1 MIILRTIPH
10 LFPVAALNI
19 IVYKLLI
26 STEPFKVGIRESTE
40 YSCKRKIEDHWWS
53 QNRTFSPMSRDG
65 KYMLEDDGLNIQTAL
80 VGTFVYSKKI
90 GQRFALGMRHLGE
103 TDQNGVFWGQEN
115 IT

>member
-1 MIILRTIPH
+1 
-10 LFPVAALNI
+10 
-19 IVYKLLI
+19 
-26 STEPFKVGIRESTE
+26 
-40 YSCKRKIEDHWWS
+40 
-53 QNRTFSPMSRDG
+53 
-65 KYMLEDDGLNIQTAL
+65 MLEDDGLNIQTAL